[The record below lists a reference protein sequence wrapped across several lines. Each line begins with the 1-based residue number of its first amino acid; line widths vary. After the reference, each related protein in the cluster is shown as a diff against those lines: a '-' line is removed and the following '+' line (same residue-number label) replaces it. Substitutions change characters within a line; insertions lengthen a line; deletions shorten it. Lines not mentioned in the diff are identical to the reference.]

1 MLTQLAKTSL
11 LWETKMFFQ
20 HRKLQYLPRGQYC
33 STSDNLFKHP
43 TCLHQMKTLR
53 QMAALLSDE
62 IFIKNASGPVLPPTS
77 WYDGALLVIISK
89 HFNRREHFFLIILTG
104 SRTQDCQMLNFILST
119 AAASWT
125 VRVQSLRSLNDMFVT
140 WNLRLLHFSSSRA
153 SRARLQDPDGRGR
166 GPGTN
171 RRLGLR
177 PRGADGQ
184 AGHRPQAGD
193 GQEAQGPGGPVEE
206 GKGGGP
212 RSVPAGE
219 KGTSIVYGCYSQS
232 YSHWRKVIMVKWQP
246 SISLVD
252 EWIRIIRLINQT
264 YLLVGYISPLV

>member
-1 MLTQLAKTSL
+1 MVPPSD
-11 LWETKMFFQ
+11 EN
-20 HRKLQYLPRGQYC
+20 P
-33 STSDNLFKHP
+33 TSDGSTCKWWNLYQKRNR
-43 TCLHQMKTLR
+43 TS
-53 QMAALLSDE
+53 AATYKLTWWSPISDQPCP
-62 IFIKNASGPVLPPTS
+62 FPNTS
-77 WYDGALLVIISK
+77 IEG
-89 HFNRREHFFLIILTG
+89 NTFFLIILTG

-125 VRVQSLRSLNDMFVT
+125 VRVLSLRSLNDMFRA
-140 WNLRLLHFSSSRA
+140 WNLMLLHFSSSRA
-153 SRARLQDPDGRGR
+153 SRARLQDPDSRGR

-219 KGTSIVYGCYSQS
+219 KGTSIVNGCYSQS
-232 YSHWRKVIMVKWQP
+232 YSHWWKVIMGKLQP

-252 EWIRIIRLINQT
+252 EWIRMIRLINQT
-264 YLLVGYISPLV
+264 YLLVGYVSPLV